1 MTANLS
7 SRQRPTLTG
16 VRELSSAGRLA
27 AWGSAAL
34 AGTVSPDE
42 AADEVCGPRDAAH
55 RVLGLPGET
64 GTVNLPYALAR
75 LRSLGVTGLR
85 LVLPRPGDA
94 TGLPGPPDFNQR
106 AVGRGEAVL
115 TVGGPSLGL
124 LDETRGTWSVHPV
137 APDPRT
143 PLALRDA
150 YRLLCDAMREGAD
163 VLSRLDVARWEPA
176 AAEVLAARSRAVRP
190 ALPMATDPE
199 AHHTL
204 EQALRITAIVELA
217 RAGDGA
223 AVSVTEMAAR
233 SEVLRELDTAARRAL
248 EAACSAPAAT

>member
-1 MTANLS
+1 
-7 SRQRPTLTG
+7 
-16 VRELSSAGRLA
+16 
-27 AWGSAAL
+27 
-34 AGTVSPDE
+34 
-42 AADEVCGPRDAAH
+42 
-55 RVLGLPGET
+55 
-64 GTVNLPYALAR
+64 
-75 LRSLGVTGLR
+75 VTGLR

-94 TGLPGPPDFNQR
+94 AGLPGPPDFNQR

-115 TVGGPSLGL
+115 TVGGPTLGL

-137 APDPRT
+137 ASDPRT

-150 YRLLCDAMREGAD
+150 YRRLCDAMRDGANM
-163 VLSRLDVARWEPA
+163 LSRLDVARWEPA

-190 ALPMATDPE
+190 ALPMAADPE

-223 AVSVTEMAAR
+223 AVSVAEMAAR
-233 SEVLRELDTAARRAL
+233 AEVLRELDTAARRAL
-248 EAACSAPAAT
+248 EAACSAPAVT

>member
-1 MTANLS
+1 
-7 SRQRPTLTG
+7 
-16 VRELSSAGRLA
+16 
-27 AWGSAAL
+27 
-34 AGTVSPDE
+34 
-42 AADEVCGPRDAAH
+42 
-55 RVLGLPGET
+55 
-64 GTVNLPYALAR
+64 
-75 LRSLGVTGLR
+75 VTGLR

-94 TGLPGPPDFNQR
+94 AGLPGPPDFNQR

-137 APDPRT
+137 APDLRT

-150 YRLLCDAMREGAD
+150 YRLLCDAMRDGAD

-199 AHHTL
+199 AHHTV

-223 AVSVTEMAAR
+223 SVSVNEMAAR
-233 SEVLRELDTAARRAL
+233 AQVLRELDRAARRAL
-248 EAACSAPAAT
+248 EAACSAPPAVA